1 MQINIQIQ
9 LGPDDD
15 LPVATPREMLKQLG
29 FDPEKDS
36 IGVSIGAGYSPPPPP
51 TTPPVEPASAS
62 AIKSSK

>member
-36 IGVSIGAGYSPPPPP
+36 IGVSIGAGYSPPTTP
-51 TTPPVEPASAS
+51 TTPPVEPVSAS
-62 AIKSSK
+62 ATKSSK

>member
-51 TTPPVEPASAS
+51 TTPPVEPVSAS
-62 AIKSSK
+62 ATKSSK